1 MHLKHKTISALSVLL
16 ILVLTLAPVAYP
28 LGYALASEADI
39 NSTEEVSD
47 ATTTDSAPT
56 TEQSDPVAPE
66 TSVEGKSDST
76 GVENNVPGDSD
87 EASEE
92 ELSAGSESNSA
103 NPMPLV
109 LETAELDASIVASSE
124 ALSFL
129 YIDVAEIEP
138 GETQNVVIALN
149 ESIGSVITSAALT
162 IQNEAGV
169 DVATYELANSDALAA
184 LFSFDT
190 SELGVGTY
198 QIGSMNVV
206 TDAGSYV
213 IDFSDAQVRSFSV
226 SYGVS
231 SLSFEEEGHDSVT
244 AYTIDEEGNLVEA
257 ESVALAVSSAQQVTS
272 SRSRSRT
279 SSLVI
284 ALDPGHG
291 GYDSGAV
298 GVNGVHEADL
308 TWKIANYCRDEL
320 VNEYGAKVVLTRGQN
335 ENPSLKERAQR
346 AADAGAGVLVSIHLN
361 SSGSGAAYGS
371 EIYVPNNYGYDTET
385 HSVGVDLAEKI
396 IDQLAA
402 LGLHNR
408 GVKTRDYNTGNIYDA
423 NADGSNS
430 KDYYGII
437 RESRALGI
445 PGIIVEHAFI
455 DNVSDY
461 NNYLSSDAKLKALG
475 VADATGI
482 AQQFGLS
489 KSLEERY
496 AAVYD
501 FDYYVS
507 RYDDIKTLYSN
518 DRKGAF
524 EHFLN
529 YGMSEGRR
537 GSAGFE
543 AQSYYNRYPDLRE
556 AYGTDLRSYYLH
568 FIKYG
573 EADRR
578 TATGCPS
585 LQGWVTSAGGVDYS
599 AVYDPEYYYQ
609 LYPDMRSTYTKI
621 VGEATLVDDVSLLG
635 HFLDYGMSEGR
646 RGSAG
651 FEAQSYY
658 NRYPDL
664 REAYGTDL
672 RSYYLH
678 FIKYGEADRRTA
690 TGCPSLQGWVTSAGG
705 VDYSAVY
712 DPEYYYQLY
721 PDMRSTYTKIVGEAT
736 LVDDVS
742 LLGHFLDY
750 GMSEGRRGSAGFNVK
765 FYQYRYPDLQ
775 LAYGT
780 NLKSYYLH
788 YVRYGFSEG
797 READGEIPPNWS
809 LNTSSKN
816 IMGTSTTT
824 AAQMARYYRAVAG
837 ASTYPSSV
845 YSSKGAPTIEDFAR
859 VVYEEAAAEGVRA
872 EVVFCQAM
880 HETGWLR
887 FGGDVSVGQC
897 NFAGIGATG
906 GGVAGATF
914 ADVRTGIRAQV
925 QHLKAYA
932 STEPLNNS
940 CVDPRFHYVTRGIA
954 PTLDDLDGRWAAGN
968 GYGGKIYSLMQEL
981 AKH

>member
-599 AVYDPEYYYQ
+599 AVYDPEYYY
-609 LYPDMRSTYTKI
+609 
-621 VGEATLVDDVSLLG
+621 
-635 HFLDYGMSEGR
+635 
-646 RGSAG
+646 
-651 FEAQSYY
+651 

-664 REAYGTDL
+664 HALCTN
-672 RSYYLH
+672 
-678 FIKYGEADRRTA
+678 
-690 TGCPSLQGWVTSAGG
+690 V
-705 VDYSAVY
+705 
-712 DPEYYYQLY
+712 
-721 PDMRSTYTKIVGEAT
+721 VGEAT

>member
-1 MHLKHKTISALSVLL
+1 MQKNRKLLPVLSVLL
-16 ILVLTLAPVAYP
+16 AMLLSLSPLVQPF
-28 LGYALASEADI
+28 GHALAEQPEDSASETTSD
-39 NSTEEVSD
+39 SD
-47 ATTTDSAPT
+47 AQIVDGQTDVDKAEGGQSEDDALTDSAD
-56 TEQSDPVAPE
+56 QGGE
-66 TSVEGKSDST
+66 T
-76 GVENNVPGDSD
+76 
-87 EASEE
+87 
-92 ELSAGSESNSA
+92 
-103 NPMPLV
+103 MR
-109 LETAELDASIVASSE
+109 SSE

-129 YIDVAEIEP
+129 YIDVVEIER
-138 GETQNVVIALN
+138 GETQNVVVALN
-149 ESIGSVITSAALT
+149 ESIGSSISSATLT
-162 IQNEAGV
+162 IQNDAGE
-169 DVATYELANSDALAA
+169 DAATYELANSDALAA

-190 SELGVGTY
+190 SELGAGTY
-198 QIGSMNVV
+198 QVGSMSVV

-231 SLSFEEEGHDSVT
+231 TLSLGEEGHDSVT
-244 AYTIDEEGNLVEA
+244 AYTIDEGGNLVEV
-257 ESVALAVSSAQQVTS
+257 ESVAAAVSSAQQVTS
-272 SRSRSRT
+272 SRSRSRA

-291 GYDSGAV
+291 GNDSGAL
-298 GVNGVHEADL
+298 GVNGVHEDDL

-320 VNEYGAKVVLTRGQN
+320 VNEYGATVVLTRSQN
-335 ENPSLKERAQR
+335 ENPTLKERAQR
-346 AADAGAGVLVSIHLN
+346 AANAGAGVLVSIHLN
-361 SSGSGAAYGS
+361 STGSGSAYGS
-371 EIYVPNNYGYDTET
+371 EIYVPNSYGYDAET
-385 HSVGVDLAEKI
+385 HSVSVDLAEKI

-489 KSLEERY
+489 KNLEERY

-501 FDYYVS
+501 FDYYVN
-507 RYDDIKTLYSN
+507 RYDDIKELYSD
-518 DRKGAF
+518 DRGGAF
-524 EHFLN
+524 EHFIT
-529 YGMSEGRR
+529 YGMAEGRR
-537 GSAGFE
+537 GSASFDVGG
-543 AQSYYNRYPDLRE
+543 YYNRYPDLRV
-556 AYGTDLRSYYLH
+556 ALGTDLPLYYEH
-568 FIKYG
+568 FVRHG
-573 EADRR
+573 SAEGRDASPCADLR
-578 TATGCPS
+578 
-585 LQGWVTSAGGVDYS
+585 GWVSSLGGVDYS
-599 AVYDPEYYYQ
+599 AVYDGAYYYDRYADLQ
-609 LYPDMRSTYTKI
+609 KAFTVDPGQVR
-621 VGEATLVDDVSLLG
+621 LVDDAALLRHFVSN
-635 HFLDYGMSEGR
+635 GMAEGR
-646 RGSAG
+646 RGSAS
-651 FEAQSYY
+651 F
-658 NRYPDL
+658 
-664 REAYGTDL
+664 
-672 RSYYLH
+672 
-678 FIKYGEADRRTA
+678 
-690 TGCPSLQGWVTSAGG
+690 
-705 VDYSAVY
+705 
-712 DPEYYYQLY
+712 
-721 PDMRSTYTKIVGEAT
+721 
-736 LVDDVS
+736 DV
-742 LLGHFLDY
+742 
-750 GMSEGRRGSAGFNVK
+750 R

-775 LAYGT
+775 AAFGT

-788 YVRYGFSEG
+788 YVNNGRHEG
-797 READGEIPPNWS
+797 RQTDGEVPPNWS
-809 LNTSSKN
+809 MSTSSKS

-837 ASTYPSSV
+837 ASAYPASV
-845 YSSKGAPTIEDFAR
+845 YSSKGAPTIDDFAR
-859 VVYEEAAAEGVRA
+859 IVYEEAAAEGVRA

-932 STEPLNNS
+932 STEPLNNA

-981 AKH
+981 LRK

>member
-556 AYGTDLRSYYLH
+556 AYGTDLRSYYEH
-568 FIKYG
+568 YVDYG
-573 EADRR
+573 QYEGR

-599 AVYDPEYYYQ
+599 AVYDPEYYY
-609 LYPDMRSTYTKI
+609 
-621 VGEATLVDDVSLLG
+621 
-635 HFLDYGMSEGR
+635 
-646 RGSAG
+646 
-651 FEAQSYY
+651 

-664 REAYGTDL
+664 HALCTN
-672 RSYYLH
+672 
-678 FIKYGEADRRTA
+678 
-690 TGCPSLQGWVTSAGG
+690 V
-705 VDYSAVY
+705 
-712 DPEYYYQLY
+712 
-721 PDMRSTYTKIVGEAT
+721 VGEAT